1 MIEIVDTRLEHI
13 DDIAELEKQCFSVP
27 WTSEQLAS
35 QLTDNMHICL
45 AAVDGEGRTVGYVGL
60 MYVLDEGYIS
70 NVAVAPAHRREG
82 IGGMLL
88 DTLRERAEEKGLAF
102 LTLEVRQTNE
112 PAKSLYKKH
121 GYVEVGLRKGYYAK
135 PTEDAILMTLF
146 LSEEEK

>member
-1 MIEIVDTRLEHI
+1 MIEIVDTGLEHI
-13 DDIAELEKQCFSVP
+13 DDIAELEKQCFSIP

-121 GYVEVGLRKGYYAK
+121 GYVEVGLRKGYYTK

>member
-1 MIEIVDTRLEHI
+1 MIEIVDTHLERI
-13 DDIAELEKQCFSVP
+13 DDIAELEKQCFSIP

>member
-1 MIEIVDTRLEHI
+1 MIEIVDTGLEHI
-13 DDIAELEKQCFSVP
+13 DDIAELEKQCFSIP

-112 PAKSLYKKH
+112 AAKSLYKKH
-121 GYVEVGLRKGYYAK
+121 GYVEVGLRKGYYTK

>member
-1 MIEIVDTRLEHI
+1 MIEIVDTGFEHI
-13 DDIAELEKQCFSVP
+13 DDIAELEKQCFSIP

>member
-1 MIEIVDTRLEHI
+1 MIEIVDTQLEHI
-13 DDIAELEKQCFSVP
+13 DDIAELEKQCFSIP

-70 NVAVAPAHRREG
+70 NVAVAHAHRREG

-121 GYVEVGLRKGYYAK
+121 GYVEVGLRKGYYTK

>member
-1 MIEIVDTRLEHI
+1 MIEIVDTGLEHI
-13 DDIAELEKQCFSVP
+13 DDIAELEKQCFSIP

>member
-1 MIEIVDTRLEHI
+1 MIEIVDTHLEHI
-13 DDIAELEKQCFSVP
+13 DDIAELEKQCFSIP

-112 PAKSLYKKH
+112 PAKNLYKKH

>member
-1 MIEIVDTRLEHI
+1 MIEIVDTGLEHI
-13 DDIAELEKQCFSVP
+13 DDIAELEKQCFSIP

-121 GYVEVGLRKGYYAK
+121 GYVEVGLRKGYYSK

>member
-13 DDIAELEKQCFSVP
+13 DDIAELEKQCFSIP

-60 MYVLDEGYIS
+60 MYVIDEGYIS

>member
-1 MIEIVDTRLEHI
+1 MIEIVDTGLEHI
-13 DDIAELEKQCFSVP
+13 DDIAELEKQCFSIP
-27 WTSEQLAS
+27 WTCEQLAS

-121 GYVEVGLRKGYYAK
+121 GYVEVGLRKGYYTK